1 MKIKLFEFNPFPVNS
16 YLLFDDTKHAA
27 LIDAGMWTEKE
38 EEELVR
44 YIEEHELTLSCLL
57 NTHMHFDHCMDN
69 AFIYQKYGLSTA
81 ANAKDAFF
89 VQNLALQA
97 SQFNIKLPRDPQEIG
112 TYVNEGDEIHF
123 GNTTLKALHVP
134 GHSPG
139 SIVYYCEKE
148 AVMFSGD
155 VIFKGSVGRA
165 DLPGGDFY
173 TLIKGIK
180 EKLLP
185 LPDKTVIYPGHGPKT
200 TIGEEKRS
208 NMYLI

>member
-1 MKIKLFEFNPFPVNS
+1 MKIKQFEFNPFPVNC
-16 YLLFDDTKHAA
+16 YLVFDDTKQAA

-38 EEELVR
+38 EEELAR
-44 YIEEHELTLSCLL
+44 YIEQHDLTLSCLL

-69 AFIYQKYGLSTA
+69 AFIFQKYGLRTTA
-81 ANAKDAFF
+81 HTRDEFF
-89 VQNLALQA
+89 VQNIALQA
-97 SQFNIKLPRDPQEIG
+97 AQFNIKLRRDPQEIG
-112 TYVNEGDEIHF
+112 SYINEGDEIHF

-148 AVMFSGD
+148 AVIFSGD

-165 DLPGGDFY
+165 DLPGGDFH

-185 LPDKTVIYPGHGPKT
+185 LPDETVIYPGHGPKT
-200 TIGEEKRS
+200 TIGEEKRY

>member
-1 MKIKLFEFNPFPVNS
+1 MKIKQFEFNPFPVNS

-44 YIEEHELTLSCLL
+44 YIEQHELTLSCLL

-81 ANAKDAFF
+81 AHAKDAFF

-97 SQFNIKLPRDPQEIG
+97 SQFNIKLRRDPQEIG
-112 TYVNEGDEIHF
+112 SYVNEGDEILF

-185 LPDKTVIYPGHGPKT
+185 LPDETVIYPGHGPKT

>member
-1 MKIKLFEFNPFPVNS
+1 
-16 YLLFDDTKHAA
+16 
-27 LIDAGMWTEKE
+27 
-38 EEELVR
+38 
-44 YIEEHELTLSCLL
+44 
-57 NTHMHFDHCMDN
+57 
-69 AFIYQKYGLSTA
+69 LSTA
-81 ANAKDAFF
+81 ANAKDAFL

-97 SQFNIKLPRDPQEIG
+97 SQFNIKLRRDPKEIG
-112 TYVNEGDEIHF
+112 SYVNEGDEIHF
-123 GNTTLKALHVP
+123 GDITLKALHVP

-173 TLIKGIK
+173 TLIKGIR

>member
-44 YIEEHELTLSCLL
+44 YMEEHELTLSCLL

-97 SQFNIKLPRDPQEIG
+97 SQFNIKLRRDPQEIG

>member
-16 YLLFDDTKHAA
+16 YLLFDDTKQAA
-27 LIDAGMWTEKE
+27 LIDAGMWAEKE
-38 EEELVR
+38 EEELAR
-44 YIEEHELTLSCLL
+44 YIEQHDLTLTCLL

-69 AFIYQKYGLSTA
+69 AYIFQKYGLSPA
-81 ANAKDAFF
+81 AHAKDAFF
-89 VQNLALQA
+89 VDNIALQA
-97 SQFNIKLPRDPQEIG
+97 SQFNIRLPRGPQEIG
-112 TYVNEGDEIHF
+112 SYINDGDEIHF

-139 SIVYYCEKE
+139 SLVFYCEKE
-148 AVMFSGD
+148 AVLFSGD

-165 DLPGGDFY
+165 DLPGGDFH

-185 LPDKTVIYPGHGPKT
+185 LPEETVIYPGHGPKT
-200 TIGEEKRS
+200 TIGEEKRY
-208 NMYLI
+208 NIYLT